1 MAVQKETSKERA
13 RALGPIDILVLEFP
27 GNRFTGA
34 GLRELHK
41 QVAAGIISIIDLVIV
56 TKNEAGQ
63 VSALNLHDI
72 GPDASAALSQ
82 LQATVSQMLTS
93 DDIEAVG
100 EQLANNST
108 AAIMLYENTWAA
120 RIKQAIIE
128 AKGRVVMQARV
139 PHEIVQ
145 ETLDDLADL
154 GAPLP

>member
-1 MAVQKETSKERA
+1 MAVQKELSKGRA
-13 RALGPIDILVLEFP
+13 TVLGPIDLLVIEFP
-27 GNRFTGA
+27 VNRFTGA

-41 QVAAGIISIIDLVIV
+41 QVASGVISIIDLIVV

-63 VSALNLHDI
+63 VSALDLHDL
-72 GPDASAALSQ
+72 GPEASSALA
-82 LQATVSQMLTS
+82 LLRATVSQMLTS
-93 DDIEAVG
+93 EDIEAVG

-120 RIKQAIIE
+120 KIKQALIE
-128 AKGRVVMQARV
+128 ANGRVVMQARV

-145 ETLDDLADL
+145 ETLDDLAAL